1 MTVDFAN
8 WSGLVASRPAEVR
21 SVSSVAEVQAAVARA
36 TAQGW
41 AVRTAGTT
49 HSHSDLLHTD
59 GGLVLLTDELGGP
72 PVVEPG
78 LSRARIPG
86 GTKLAAI
93 GEPLWEAG
101 FSLANQGDVDVQS
114 MAGLVATGVHGTGR
128 SLRSIS
134 DSVVG
139 ATIVTATGDLVST
152 DDDPELL
159 EATRLNLG
167 ALGVVVD
174 LTLRLLPG
182 YHLHERAWSEALPSV
197 IERLDDLAL
206 ATRHFEFFWY
216 PVTDKA
222 YAKALNPCGGPVD
235 PMDGNRG
242 EYVDRSYVVF
252 PSERIDKHTEMEYS
266 VPADQGPGCFLR
278 IRDLMQTRFPDV
290 TWPAEY
296 RTVAADEGWISPAR
310 GRPTVT
316 ISVHQGVGE
325 PFGEFFAACESIFRE
340 HGGRPHWGKV
350 HSLSAAD
357 LAAEHPDTWDRF
369 WGVQARL
376 DPDGRFLNGHLQ
388 RVAGR

>member
-1 MTVDFAN
+1 M
-8 WSGLVASRPAEVR
+8 
-21 SVSSVAEVQAAVARA
+21 SSVAEVQTAVADA
-36 TAQGW
+36 SAHGW

-49 HSHSDLLHTD
+49 HSHSDVLHTD
-59 GGLVLLTDELGGP
+59 GGLVLLTDSLSGP

-86 GTKLAAI
+86 GTKLYAI

-114 MAGLVATGVHGTGR
+114 VAGLVGTGVHGTGR

-139 ATIVTATGDLVST
+139 ATIVTASGDLVST
-152 DDDPELL
+152 DDDPDLL
-159 EATRLNLG
+159 EAARLNLG

-174 LTLRLLPG
+174 LTFRLLPA
-182 YHLHERAWSEALPSV
+182 YHLHERSWSEDLTSV
-197 IERLDDLAL
+197 MERLDELTM

-222 YAKALNPCGGPVD
+222 YAKALNPCEGPVD
-235 PMDGNRG
+235 PMDEHKG
-242 EYVDRSYVVF
+242 EYVDRSYVVY
-252 PSERIDKHTEMEYS
+252 PSERNDKHTEMEYS
-266 VPADQGPGCFLR
+266 VPADQGPECFLR
-278 IRDLMQTRFPDV
+278 IRDLMRSRFPDV
-290 TWPAEY
+290 NWPAEY
-296 RTVAADEGWISPAR
+296 RTVAADRGWISPAR

-325 PFGEFFAACESIFRE
+325 PYAEFFTTCESIFRE

-350 HSLSAAD
+350 HNLTSTD
-357 LAAEHPDTWDRF
+357 FAAEHPDTWERF
-369 WGVQARL
+369 WSVQARL
-376 DPDGRFLNGHLQ
+376 DPDGRFLNDHLR

>member
-1 MTVDFAN
+1 MTTDFAN

-21 SVSSVAEVQAAVARA
+21 AVSSVAEVQVAVADA
-36 TAQGW
+36 AAHGW
-41 AVRTAGTT
+41 AVRTVGTT
-49 HSHSDLLHTD
+49 HSHSDVLHAD
-59 GGLVLLTDELGGP
+59 DGLVLLTDGLGGP

-86 GTKLAAI
+86 GTKLHAI
-93 GEPLWEAG
+93 GGPLWDAG

-114 MAGLVATGVHGTGR
+114 VAGLVGTGVHGTGR

-139 ATIVTATGDLVST
+139 ATIVTASGDLVSS
-152 DDDPELL
+152 DDDPDLL
-159 EATRLNLG
+159 EAARLNLG

-174 LTLRLLPG
+174 LTLRLLPA
-182 YHLHERAWSEALPSV
+182 YHLHERSWSEALTP
-197 IERLDDLAL
+197 IMERLDVLTL

-222 YAKALNPCGGPVD
+222 YAKALNPCEGPVD
-235 PMDGNRG
+235 PMGDHKG
-242 EYVDRSYVVF
+242 EYVDRSYAVF
-252 PSERIDKHTEMEYS
+252 PSERADKHTEMEYS
-266 VPADQGPGCFLR
+266 VPAEEGPECFLR
-278 IRDLMQTRFPDV
+278 IRELMQTRFPAV

-310 GRPTVT
+310 GRPTVA

-325 PFGEFFAACESIFRE
+325 PYEEFFAACESIFRD
-340 HGGRPHWGKV
+340 HQGRPHWGKV
-350 HSLSAAD
+350 HNLTAANF
-357 LAAEHPDTWDRF
+357 AAEHPDTWERF

-376 DPDGRFLNGHLQ
+376 DPDGRFLNGHLR